1 MAKNNIQSYPL
12 VLATCIETGNMPPAY
27 IGQKMAFF
35 TKGRRGTLGAS
46 WLDSKVEGLLPK
58 EVTGGCT
65 LQKIRGPEQSWARIL
80 LEVYGPQRELILLG
94 AGHISKKLAQVGNF
108 LNYKVTVV
116 DNRPEYAVPQDFYP
130 DARVICCPYS
140 KVDKYVAFGDHTSVV
155 VATYGHLHD
164 LECLEVVLKYN
175 LPYIGV
181 VGSQH
186 RRALLEENLGTANI
200 PPDKVKGI
208 HMPVGLDI
216 GAGTPAEVALSVG
229 AEILARRRRRP
240 GTSLSAERAPGGPGE
255 KGNTPLGEDPDI
267 ELLQQ
272 ARRFQ
277 REGKAGVLATV
288 VGASVSTPRKS
299 GAKMLILE
307 DGTVTGTIGGG
318 LVEANVMAEAR
329 KIIAQPRLVLKKFS
343 LRPGPE
349 QDAMLCGGEMEVFLE
364 PLSALGTLLRE
375 EDWSNAE
382 SS

>member
-1 MAKNNIQSYPL
+1 MAKNNIQPYPL
-12 VLATCIETGNMPPAY
+12 ALATCIETGNMSPAY

-46 WLDSKVEGLLPK
+46 WLDDKVEELLPT

-65 LQKIRGPEQSWARIL
+65 LQKIRGPQNSWARIL
-80 LEVYGPQRELILLG
+80 WEIYGPQRELIILG
-94 AGHISKKLAQVGNF
+94 AGHISKKLARLGNF
-108 LNYKVTVV
+108 LNYKVTVA
-116 DNRPEYAVPQDFYP
+116 DNRPEYAVPGDFYP
-130 DARVICCPYS
+130 DTRVICCPYS

-164 LECLEVVLKYN
+164 LECLEVVLRYN

-186 RRALLEENLGTANI
+186 RRALVEENLGAANI

-216 GAGTPAEVALSVG
+216 GAGTPAEVALSIG
-229 AEILARRRRRP
+229 AEILAQGRRRP
-240 GTSLSAERAPGGPGE
+240 GTPLSAERASGEPGG
-255 KGNTPLGEDPDI
+255 KGNTPLDEAPDI
-267 ELLQQ
+267 KLLQQ

-277 REGKAGVLATV
+277 QEGKAGVVATV

-299 GAKMLILE
+299 GAKMIIST
-307 DGTVTGTIGGG
+307 DGSRTGTIGGG
-318 LVEANVMAEAR
+318 LVEANIIAEAR
-329 KIIAQPRLVLKKFS
+329 KIISRPRLVLRKFS
-343 LRPGPE
+343 LQPDPE

-364 PLSALGTLLRE
+364 PLAALGTLLRE
-375 EDWSNAE
+375 VDWSNAKLF
-382 SS
+382 